1 MTARDRF
8 GFSYATERV
17 VPEVSEVLRK
27 GTAEDAIVDGKRAD
41 GRPCDQFRPLC
52 LFSVS
57 CFFGHFF
64 SLSPPSI
71 DFPTVVQ
78 LGAVSQS
85 SGSAY
90 VELGETNVIC
100 SVFASIILT
109 AAHK

>member
-52 LFSVS
+52 L
-57 CFFGHFF
+57 
-64 SLSPPSI
+64 
-71 DFPTVVQ
+71 
-78 LGAVSQS
+78 
-85 SGSAY
+85 
-90 VELGETNVIC
+90 C
-100 SVFASIILT
+100 SVFFVSLQTIFSFVFPFT
-109 AAHK
+109 AHPFEMTQLYSLEP

>member
-57 CFFGHFF
+57 LFLCAFLFT
-64 SLSPPSI
+64 LSPALPHSR
-71 DFPTVVQ
+71 
-78 LGAVSQS
+78 A
-85 SGSAY
+85 AW
-90 VELGETNVIC
+90 C
-100 SVFASIILT
+100 SEPV
-109 AAHK
+109 